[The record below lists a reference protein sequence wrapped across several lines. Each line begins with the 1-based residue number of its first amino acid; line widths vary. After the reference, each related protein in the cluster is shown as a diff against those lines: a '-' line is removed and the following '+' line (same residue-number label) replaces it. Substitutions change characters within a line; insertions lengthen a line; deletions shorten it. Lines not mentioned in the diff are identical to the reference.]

1 MPEKPAFEISME
13 ARKQAVAS
21 IQRYFKEELEQ
32 PIGDLKSGLLLDYF
46 VAEMGPIIY
55 NQAIADAR
63 DFLAARFIDLSADMS
78 SIYEQTEFPYWE
90 QRWTSRHSAVK
101 RKSLNEP

>member
-1 MPEKPAFEISME
+1 MTEKPTFEISKE
-13 ARKQAVAS
+13 ARKQAIAS
-21 IQRYFKEELEQ
+21 IQRYFKEELDQ

-46 VAEMGPIIY
+46 VAEIGPIIY

-63 DFLAARFIDLSADMS
+63 DFLAARIIDLSADMS

-90 QRWTSRHSAVK
+90 QREGNSKRSTVK
-101 RKSLNEP
+101 RKPNGQ